1 MLEQPRLQT
10 GEPRFVLHPCA
21 FPGPESVA
29 RLPAGAPGCVP
40 VADRSPSLA
49 RTRQTD
55 R

>member
-10 GEPRFVLHPCA
+10 GEPRFVPYPCV
-21 FPGPESVA
+21 FPGPESFA
-29 RLPAGAPGCVP
+29 RIKAGASGCAP

-49 RTRQTD
+49 RRRQTH